1 MRGENAGGKL
11 IIAEMKMEKQIQEQ
25 NSDYGCKVF
34 RRELLTI
41 FNVVLNP
48 SVYYLKPIYIN
59 DAFKMLNETLTINCT
74 SKCYFL
80 LSIFLHSS
88 SLMKDDKYQRY
99 LDLIRCL
106 LNSAQHHILC
116 LEKIECK
123 IVMYINEYKKENTYL
138 LINKH

>member
-80 LSIFLHSS
+80 LSIFFTLVFS
-88 SLMKDDKYQRY
+88 
-99 LDLIRCL
+99 
-106 LNSAQHHILC
+106 
-116 LEKIECK
+116 
-123 IVMYINEYKKENTYL
+123 NEG
-138 LINKH
+138 

>member
-1 MRGENAGGKL
+1 MMLLRCLTRLLQLIVQANA
-11 IIAEMKMEKQIQEQ
+11 
-25 NSDYGCKVF
+25 
-34 RRELLTI
+34 I
-41 FNVVLNP
+41 FF
-48 SVYYLKPIYIN
+48 YH
-59 DAFKMLNETLTINCT
+59 F
-74 SKCYFL
+74 
-80 LSIFLHSS
+80 FLHSS